1 MKIAIIG
8 SNGYIGKHLAY
19 YLQQMGESPMCYDI
33 QNVERECYR
42 QVDLANKESINNIDL
57 NVDYI
62 YMFAGLTGTF
72 AGFDSY
78 EKYFKIN
85 ELGLL
90 NLLDAIRMS
99 EFRPKVVFPSTRL
112 VYKGSDKPIKEN
124 DEKETK
130 TLYAVNKL
138 ACEGILYAYKQSFDI
153 PYTIVRICI
162 PYGNLLSTDYS
173 FGTVGFFI
181 RQAKAGNAIP
191 LYGGG
196 YIKRTFTHIED
207 LCYQVVNVAMKEE
220 SNGEIYN
227 IGGQKLSLREV
238 AEFIA
243 QKFGSK
249 VVTVEWPERDLRI
262 ESDNTYFDDSKI
274 RSLLKLS
281 EYKQFDEFTKDI

>member
-1 MKIAIIG
+1 
-8 SNGYIGKHLAY
+8 
-19 YLQQMGESPMCYDI
+19 
-33 QNVERECYR
+33 
-42 QVDLANKESINNIDL
+42 
-57 NVDYI
+57 
-62 YMFAGLTGTF
+62 MFAGLTGTF

-90 NLLDAIRMS
+90 NLLDAIRKS

-191 LYGGG
+191 LYGSG